1 MENYVPNLL
10 LAYDNHLCNESQH
23 GFVMSSLSRL
33 YSFFGVGEELSKLSG
48 LIATAEGHMQNEDF
62 ESAVRVLNQTNGEP
76 HRIFSKVRFLIQ
88 FLYWS

>member
-1 MENYVPNLL
+1 
-10 LAYDNHLCNESQH
+10 
-23 GFVMSSLSRL
+23 MSSLSRL

-48 LIATAEGHMQNEDF
+48 LIATAESHMQNEDF

-88 FLYWS
+88 FFTGRELFNVSPCYSYAHSDLFEL

>member
-1 MENYVPNLL
+1 
-10 LAYDNHLCNESQH
+10 
-23 GFVMSSLSRL
+23 MSSLSRL

-76 HRIFSKVRFLIQ
+76 HRIFSKVRFSIQ
-88 FLYWS
+88 FLLVVKLLIVCLCYSYAYTEVFDF

>member
-1 MENYVPNLL
+1 
-10 LAYDNHLCNESQH
+10 
-23 GFVMSSLSRL
+23 MSSLSRL

-76 HRIFSKVRFLIQ
+76 HRIFSKVRFSIHILLVVKILNICLAIAMRILIYSK
-88 FLYWS
+88 FK